1 MSNLNKPDNT
11 SPFAY
16 APVSFV
22 GKIWWHLVR
31 FGFRLLYNEM
41 AWTYDL
47 VAWIVSFGQWWDWQR
62 TALQFLE
69 VQAGAQVLEIAH
81 GTGSLQLDMAKL
93 DYQRVAV
100 DYSPYMGRIAHR
112 KLRKKGVDA
121 AFARAQAQ
129 ALPFGP
135 AQFDG
140 IVSTFPTPFIIE
152 AETLTE
158 AYRVLKPGG
167 RFVIVVNAL
176 LTKGG
181 VAKEALEAAYRA
193 TGQRSEFTPD
203 IEARFQAAGFDLKIH
218 VEERERSLVQ
228 LLIATK
234 PKTTADQ

>member
-1 MSNLNKPDNT
+1 MSNLNRPDNT
-11 SPFAY
+11 SPFPY
-16 APVSFV
+16 APVSFG

-62 TALQFLE
+62 TALDFLN
-69 VQAGAQVLEIAH
+69 VTAGDQVLEIAH
-81 GTGSLQLDMAKL
+81 GTGSLQIDMERL
-93 DYQRVAV
+93 GYQRVAL
-100 DYSPYMGRIAHR
+100 DYSPFMGRIARR
-112 KLRKKGVDA
+112 KLLKKNIEA
-121 AFARAQAQ
+121 PILRAQAQ
-129 ALPFGP
+129 ALPFTT

-152 AETLTE
+152 AETLAE
-158 AYRVLKPGG
+158 AHRVLKPGG

-193 TGQRSEFTPD
+193 TGQRGDYSPD
-203 IEARFQAAGFDLKIH
+203 IERRFQDAGFELQIH
-218 VEERERSLVQ
+218 VEEKEKSLVQ

-234 PKTTADQ
+234 PPTSTAE